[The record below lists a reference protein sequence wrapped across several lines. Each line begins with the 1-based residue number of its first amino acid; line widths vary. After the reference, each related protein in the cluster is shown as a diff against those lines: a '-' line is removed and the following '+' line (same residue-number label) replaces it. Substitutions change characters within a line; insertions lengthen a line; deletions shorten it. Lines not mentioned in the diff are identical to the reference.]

1 MYPCVD
7 LNWESAPLAPS
18 KSLEKS
24 KRSRTA
30 FTSHQLIELEREFHL
45 NKYLARTR
53 RIEIAQRLGLTE
65 RQVKI
70 WFQNRRMKLKK
81 SATKPANKGALSMP
95 NSSASQS
102 NEPSLEDELIVERLL
117 QYVNSNVEMS
127 APNTQHTFPVLEGQI
142 TPPYQDYD
150 YLQEFCPT
158 ALDLPQLPFNELDS
172 NWASHLLGLEPA
184 FDPTPSVTSFDSMPS
199 VTSFDPTPSVT
210 SFDPTPSVT
219 EAQIAP
225 YCQEQSMIS
234 DFCWDSSSSASGST
248 ASDEYLDVDYDFI
261 QNLLDF

>member
-1 MYPCVD
+1 MYPCAD

-81 SATKPANKGALSMP
+81 SASKQAIKGVANSVT
-95 NSSASQS
+95 NSSASETS
-102 NEPSLEDELIVERLL
+102 EDTLEDNLIVERLL
-117 QYVNSNVEMS
+117 QYVNTNVEMS
-127 APNTQHTFPVLEGQI
+127 APPTQDALPVLDQGQI

-150 YLQEFCPT
+150 YLQEFCPST
-158 ALDLPQLPFNELDS
+158 MDLPQVPFNEFDP
-172 NWASHLLGLEPA
+172 NWASHWLGLE
-184 FDPTPSVTSFDSMPS
+184 TSF
-199 VTSFDPTPSVT
+199 V
-210 SFDPTPSVT
+210 PTPSVT
-219 EAQIAP
+219 EPQLAP
-225 YCQEQSMIS
+225 YCQEQPMIQNI
-234 DFCWDSSSSASGST
+234 CWDSNSSASGSIS
-248 ASDEYLDVDYDFI
+248 SDEYLDVDYDFI

>member
-1 MYPCVD
+1 MISIKEENYFVDSSSVCNFEMYPCVD
-7 LNWESAPLAPS
+7 LQWESATLAPP

-81 SATKPANKGALSMP
+81 SVNKKAIKGAVSMT
-95 NSSASQS
+95 NSSSFQS
-102 NEPSLEDELIVERLL
+102 SEDSLEDELIVERLL
-117 QYVNSNVEMS
+117 QYVNTNVEMC
-127 APNTQHTFPVLEGQI
+127 APPTQDTLPVSEQGQI

-150 YLQEFCPT
+150 YLQEFCPSPM
-158 ALDLPQLPFNELDS
+158 DLPQLPFNEIDP
-172 NWASHLLGLEPA
+172 NWANQWLGIE
-184 FDPTPSVTSFDSMPS
+184 TSF
-199 VTSFDPTPSVT
+199 V
-210 SFDPTPSVT
+210 PTPSVT
-219 EAQIAP
+219 EPQLNT
-225 YCQEQSMIS
+225 YSQESPLIRN
-234 DFCWDSSSSASGST
+234 FCWDSNSSASGST
-248 ASDEYLDVDYDFI
+248 SSDEYLDVDYDFI

>member
-1 MYPCVD
+1 MFPCVD

-24 KRSRTA
+24 KRSRTR

-45 NKYLARTR
+45 NKYLPRTR

-81 SATKPANKGALSMP
+81 SANKPIKGALLMT
-95 NSSASQS
+95 NSSASQAS
-102 NEPSLEDELIVERLL
+102 EDSVEDELIVER
-117 QYVNSNVEMS
+117 QYVNTNVEICS
-127 APNTQHTFPVLEGQI
+127 PPQDSSPVLERGQI

-150 YLQEFCPT
+150 YLQEFCPSPM
-158 ALDLPQLPFNELDS
+158 DLPQLPFNEIDP
-172 NWASHLLGLEPA
+172 NWASHWLE
-184 FDPTPSVTSFDSMPS
+184 TSFVP
-199 VTSFDPTPSVT
+199 TS
-210 SFDPTPSVT
+210 SVT
-219 EAQIAP
+219 EPQLNP
-225 YCQEQSMIS
+225 YTQEQPMMPN
-234 DFCWDSSSSASGST
+234 FCWDSNSSASGST
-248 ASDEYLDVDYDFI
+248 SSDEYLDVDFDFI

>member
-1 MYPCVD
+1 MISIKEENYFVDNSAVNNFEMYPCGD
-7 LNWESAPLAPS
+7 LNWESVPLAPS

-81 SATKPANKGALSMP
+81 SASKQATKGALTMT

-102 NEPSLEDELIVERLL
+102 SEDSVEDELIVERLL
-117 QYVNSNVEMS
+117 QYANTNVEMS
-127 APNTQHTFPVLEGQI
+127 APQDTLPILEQGQI

-150 YLQEFCPT
+150 YLQEFCP
-158 ALDLPQLPFNELDS
+158 APMDLPQLPFNEFDP
-172 NWASHLLGLEPA
+172 NWASHWLGLEA
-184 FDPTPSVTSFDSMPS
+184 
-199 VTSFDPTPSVT
+199 SFDPTPSA
-210 SFDPTPSVT
+210 T
-219 EAQIAP
+219 EPQVVP
-225 YCQEQSMIS
+225 YCQEQPMIQN
-234 DFCWDSSSSASGST
+234 FCWDSNSSASGST